1 MMNYPPTQYAYPTD
15 PHQHIPMESPMHY
28 PPHLHPQPHLDTYY
42 HARQHAEYA
51 EFGQQP
57 PLREEFEETGEILT
71 RPRLTKEQVDVLE
84 SQFQAHP
91 KPNSNVKRE
100 LALQTKLSLNRVAVS
115 ALPRTP

>member
-1 MMNYPPTQYAYPTD
+1 MNYPSTQYAYPTD
-15 PHQHIPMESPMHY
+15 PRQHIPMASPMHY
-28 PPHLHPQPHLDTYY
+28 PTHLHQSQHLDTYY

-57 PLREEFEETGEILT
+57 PLREEFEETGEVLT

-100 LALQTKLSLNRVAVS
+100 LAVQTQLSLPRVAVS
-115 ALPRTP
+115 ALTRTS